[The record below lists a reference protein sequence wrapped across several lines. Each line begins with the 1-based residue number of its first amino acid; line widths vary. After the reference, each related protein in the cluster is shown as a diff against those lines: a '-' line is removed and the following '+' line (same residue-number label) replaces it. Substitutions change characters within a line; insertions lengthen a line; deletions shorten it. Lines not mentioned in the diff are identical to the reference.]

1 MKYQGFIIKQSYSV
15 FMLMEERLDLQV
27 GNWSRWLTDMFGMD
41 AEDCL
46 QEDQE
51 NSENDEKQG
60 RDSEPKPFVL
70 LNDLSDLL
78 MLPKDMLIDRN
89 IRHEVSFMNQM
100 LIFFSGMPPSLF
112 WLVCHC
118 LHSISF
124 IVVQVCPTINLS
136 LIIRVLCNFTPDEFC
151 PDPVPGTVLE
161 ALNAEVYLT
170 SLSFLSCSGG
180 YINLLLDLTA

>member
-1 MKYQGFIIKQSYSV
+1 
-15 FMLMEERLDLQV
+15 
-27 GNWSRWLTDMFGMD
+27 
-41 AEDCL
+41 
-46 QEDQE
+46 
-51 NSENDEKQG
+51 
-60 RDSEPKPFVL
+60 
-70 LNDLSDLL
+70 
-78 MLPKDMLIDRN
+78 
-89 IRHEVSFMNQM
+89 M
-100 LIFFSGMPPSLF
+100 LIFFSGISLSLF

-180 YINLLLDLTA
+180 YINLLLDLTASKNLRVGPKEKNEH